1 MRPVVSVVRAT
12 MLVMTSQ
19 DWFERLTGF
28 REDGYASTQR
38 RLTVEGDEL
47 ISTVNGKRHGTGDLS
62 LPTLAELRSR
72 VNHPAAQRSTARCL
86 ASDARALH
94 AEPEFE
100 GALFQVASQ
109 FNLLEMVS
117 PHVTP
122 EDGVAGYAYDATQG
136 PACAMAAG
144 AATIYRNYCVPVDG
158 QIGQTRDRQL
168 DALAHLGATL
178 STELDNPVSALW
190 HMQNGYALCTE
201 DGLSAITDL
210 LDTATDEQR
219 DALRG
224 QLAIGLHHNVQVTDV
239 AGDSRRYVSQAF
251 CSALP
256 VNYSSIPQPA
266 WASFAR
272 LVLEAA
278 YEATLLAAVER
289 TAASG
294 SNTVLLTRLGG
305 GAFGNNEAWIDD
317 AIERALSIIENTG
330 LDIRLVSFGSVHPSM
345 RAIADKWR

>member
-1 MRPVVSVVRAT
+1 MA
-12 MLVMTSQ
+12 SQ

-28 REDGYASTQR
+28 REDDYESTQR
-38 RLTVEGDEL
+38 RLVVDGDEL
-47 ISTVNGKRHGTGDLS
+47 VSTVSDQRYGIGNLS

-72 VNHPAAQRSTARCL
+72 VNLPAGQRSTVRCL
-86 ASDARALH
+86 AGDARALH
-94 AEPEFE
+94 SEPEFA

-122 EDGVAGYAYDATQG
+122 EDGVTRYAYDATQG

-158 QIGQTRDRQL
+158 RAGQTRDRQL
-168 DALAHLGATL
+168 DALAHLGAAL
-178 STELDNPVSALW
+178 SHELGRPVNALW
-190 HMQNGYALCTE
+190 QMRNGYALCTA
-201 DGLSAITDL
+201 DGLRAITDL
-210 LDTATDEQR
+210 LNNATEERR

-224 QLAIGLHHNVQVTDV
+224 LLAIGLHRTVEVTDV
-239 AGDSRRYVSQAF
+239 TRDPRRYVSQAF

-256 VNYSSIPQPA
+256 VAYSDVPKPV

-278 YEATLLAAVER
+278 YETTLLVGVEQ
-289 TAASG
+289 ADAGG

-305 GAFGNNEAWIDD
+305 GAFGNDEAWISD
-317 AIERALSIIENTG
+317 AIERALAIVEHAG

-345 RAIADKWR
+345 RAIAERWNGPSS